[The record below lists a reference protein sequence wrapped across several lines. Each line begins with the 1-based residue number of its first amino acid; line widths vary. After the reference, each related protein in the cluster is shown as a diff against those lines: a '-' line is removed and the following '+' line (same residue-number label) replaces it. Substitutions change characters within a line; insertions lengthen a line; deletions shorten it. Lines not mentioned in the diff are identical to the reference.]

1 MPHVG
6 CQFHF
11 TGVELSTTLP
21 ELTSCVLECYK
32 LKLFIIEKRS
42 NHFSSNIENMD
53 YAPCWVPV
61 SFYGSGIIYYS
72 SRTYFLYLRMLQT
85 KTFHN
90 RKKKQPLLFKHRKY
104 GLCPMLGASFILR
117 KWNYL
122 LLFQN
127 LLFVPQNATN

>member
-6 CQFHF
+6 RQFHF
-11 TGVELSTTLP
+11 TEVELSTTLP

-42 NHFSSNIENMD
+42 NHFSSNIENTD
-53 YAPCWVPV
+53 YAPRWAPV

-72 SRTYFLYLRMLQT
+72 SRTYFMCLRMLQT

-104 GLCPMLGASFILR
+104 RLCPTLGASFILR
-117 KWNYL
+117 KLNYV

-127 LLFVPQNATN
+127 LVHVSQNATN